1 MLRLTTS
8 GYVDLAASAILEAM
22 AAAHVYNCMASAD
35 LWGAD
40 LWGADLWGVHYS
52 RSIGQVQCPAGG
64 RINNSDPDPTL
75 INNSDPDPTLICFTK
90 NHCLVHEDLT
100 FVNIS
105 LKCLP

>member
-75 INNSDPDPTLICFTK
+75 TCFTK